1 MKLCG
6 KNEGKKKNL
15 SNFIAPGLRL
25 VASRRSP
32 ESHWPIINHVG
43 CHVSQGVEK
52 SVGHYRSG
60 QGVKPYNTFLH
71 ATNMWA
77 NWGHQDCILGG
88 W

>member
-1 MKLCG
+1 MERTK
-6 KNEGKKKNL
+6 EKKNL

-25 VASRRSP
+25 VASRQSP

-71 ATNMWA
+71 ATNIWA